1 MDILDSEKLIVELNY
16 RNEIVDER
24 ERTDSFRWQ
33 KMLDLLP
40 ETVVDKRTLQ
50 MLEIQDLFKALDH
63 TFTSV
68 GSARLFHSL
77 VNPTQSIEHIHSK
90 QDSFCEIESNDRLKN
105 SLIEYLNVFKEGE
118 DAVFKFLNAH
128 MQPLFPYRDFSRA
141 MAAIK
146 TMLQAARAIPQPET
160 VYLDSLI
167 KSILSFSGSPANSIV
182 SGPKYRTFGGIK
194 AREEKS
200 FFTPSLRFRPGR
212 LSGGSIMPFLPGL
225 YFGAAWFTGLMEPAM
240 AESLFLATSWM
251 SIIGLLYGGL
261 IKPMFDFESAVLPI
275 RRRLLES
282 NRFVSAIEAVA
293 AIDELLSFVAY
304 SQAVPHPTYLPE
316 VTNGGVHY
324 FFAENLRNPIMAK
337 YDKNFVAN
345 DVDLDAPRLSFIT
358 GPNSGGKT
366 TYCKTIAQSQILGQI
381 GAPIVASKAKM
392 NMTDKLTYQAPA
404 FDTLNDPEG
413 RFGTELKDTRDIF
426 YSVTPKSLA
435 ILDEIAEGTTAH
447 EKMNFSVDIM
457 NGLHA
462 IGCNTL
468 LVTHSAE
475 LVERFQEMEKGQ
487 YLQVEFD
494 GDKPTHRLIEGI
506 SQESH
511 AYRVARKIGFASEDI
526 ERYLKEKGYIA

>member
-1 MDILDSEKLIVELNY
+1 
-16 RNEIVDER
+16 
-24 ERTDSFRWQ
+24 
-33 KMLDLLP
+33 
-40 ETVVDKRTLQ
+40 
-50 MLEIQDLFKALDH
+50 
-63 TFTSV
+63 
-68 GSARLFHSL
+68 
-77 VNPTQSIEHIHSK
+77 
-90 QDSFCEIESNDRLKN
+90 
-105 SLIEYLNVFKEGE
+105 
-118 DAVFKFLNAH
+118 
-128 MQPLFPYRDFSRA
+128 
-141 MAAIK
+141 
-146 TMLQAARAIPQPET
+146 
-160 VYLDSLI
+160 
-167 KSILSFSGSPANSIV
+167 
-182 SGPKYRTFGGIK
+182 
-194 AREEKS
+194 
-200 FFTPSLRFRPGR
+200 
-212 LSGGSIMPFLPGL
+212 
-225 YFGAAWFTGLMEPAM
+225 MEPAM
-240 AESLFLATSWM
+240 AESMFLATSWL
-251 SIIGLLYGGL
+251 SIIGLLYGG
-261 IKPMFDFESAVLPI
+261 IVNPMFDFESAVLPI

-282 NRFVSAIEAVA
+282 NHFVSAIEAVA
-293 AIDELLSFVAY
+293 AIDELLSFVTY
-304 SQAVPHPTYLPE
+304 SQAVPHPTSLPE

-324 FFAENLRNPIMAK
+324 FFAENLRNPVMAK
-337 YDKNFVAN
+337 NDKNFVAN

-381 GAPIVASKAKM
+381 GAPIVATRAKI

-413 RFGTELKDTRDIF
+413 RFGTELKETRDIF

-494 GDKPTHRLIEGI
+494 GDKPTHRLIHGI
-506 SQESH
+506 SLESH

-526 ERYLKEKGYIA
+526 ARYLQEKGYM